1 MKRILSIILLSFG
14 SLILCSGQSFN
25 NDLECKESKNNFI
38 HQTDSLVVEKMDNY
52 NIPGLAIGLVAK
64 DTILYAA
71 GYGIKSIKNPQPV
84 NENTI
89 FHTASVSKLFTAQA
103 IMMLVE
109 NGEISLNE
117 KLLSIIPELNH
128 TDQRVEDITILN
140 LLNHTSGLPD
150 VHNYHWGNNNQ
161 SEKSLEDYIL
171 SLNLKL
177 KSEPS
182 TQYIYSNLGYNILGY
197 IIEKLTNT
205 SFDNYLKENIL
216 NACGMTNS
224 DFRYFKIPDSLK
236 TSPHS
241 KHWITGK
248 IYERKTY
255 PYTREHAPSSTLN
268 SSATDLCKWMISFM
282 KMLDSGNSENVF
294 DEMTEPGFSAYPHI
308 GLGFQLSKVES
319 RKAIG
324 HYGGDK
330 GFRSYLLMIPE
341 EKIGLVL
348 LANCD
353 YEEDFRQEII
363 HQIAKRMLTCGNF

>member
-1 MKRILSIILLSFG
+1 LRT
-14 SLILCSGQSFN
+14 FN
-25 NDLECKESKNNFI
+25 
-38 HQTDSLVVEKMDNY
+38 
-52 NIPGLAIGLVAK
+52 
-64 DTILYAA
+64 
-71 GYGIKSIKNPQPV
+71 
-84 NENTI
+84 
-89 FHTASVSKLFTAQA
+89 
-103 IMMLVE
+103 
-109 NGEISLNE
+109 
-117 KLLSIIPELNH
+117 
-128 TDQRVEDITILN
+128 ITILN

-216 NACGMTNS
+216 NAYGMNSS

-282 KMLDSGNSENVF
+282 KLLDSGNSENVF
-294 DEMTEPGFSAYPHI
+294 AEMTEPGFSAYPHI
-308 GLGFQLSKVES
+308 GLGFQLSKLES